1 MKNIYIGLGVKNNNA
16 IIKIA
21 NNDTKEVV
29 ISSCEIE
36 DNPREEQILLLM
48 KKIEDKIRETI

>member
-21 NNDTKEVV
+21 NNDTKEVT

-36 DNPREEQILLLM
+36 DSTREDQILLLM

>member
-21 NNDTKEVV
+21 DNDAKEVT

-36 DNPREEQILLLM
+36 DSPREDQILLLM